1 MRLKSLKRSPGEFIS
16 SHIAMILAALLGVFL
31 QIAKIHPVLLHAL
44 LASEHPDLP
53 FAEIFNVP
61 WFYL

>member
-1 MRLKSLKRSPGEFIS
+1 MHLKSFQRSPGEFIS

-44 LASEHPDLP
+44 LASEPNDLP
-53 FAEIFNVP
+53 IAEILNVP